1 MYTSGTKIR
10 FTITVDE
17 TVTDLTVSDIC
28 QAVERFAQNY
38 NQCFVEKFQGTDPL
52 PLDCVVLGGGS
63 GFVSK
68 TIIYPMF
75 GEKEGVRKARVYSLK
90 QLQAGIQNMLRI

>member
-1 MYTSGTKIR
+1 MINTLRECIRPGTKIR

-38 NQCFVEKFQGTDPL
+38 NQCFVEKFQEQTRYL
-52 PLDCVVLGGGS
+52 WIVLYWEAEADL
-63 GFVSK
+63 FQ
-68 TIIYPMF
+68 
-75 GEKEGVRKARVYSLK
+75 K
-90 QLQAGIQNMLRI
+90 QLSI